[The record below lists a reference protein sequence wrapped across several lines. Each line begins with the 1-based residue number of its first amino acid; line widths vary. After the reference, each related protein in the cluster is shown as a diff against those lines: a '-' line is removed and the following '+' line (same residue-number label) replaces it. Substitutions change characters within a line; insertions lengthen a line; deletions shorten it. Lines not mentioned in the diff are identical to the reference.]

1 MMAVAPINRLNLTD
15 LNMYQCGTEK
25 CKPGHYYGPAVRD
38 HFLIHYI
45 MEGKGIFQVGNTT
58 YKLGKGQGFLIC
70 PEIITFYQADMD
82 SPWHY
87 TWIGFNGLKAEEYLK
102 QANLCY
108 YNPIFTYTEDNYIET
123 CFKEMITSKEM
134 DKGREMRLLGLIY
147 LFLSRLIEINGNIL
161 SYNATV
167 NRKELYIKKIVE
179 FIELNY
185 SRKISISEIA
195 AYIGLDRSY
204 MGSIFKEF
212 FNTSPQNYLINYKIN
227 KACDLMLNPELTIGD
242 ISRSVGYEDPLLFSK
257 IFKKTKGL
265 SPREYRKKLSL

>member
-1 MMAVAPINRLNLTD
+1 MVEVVPINRLNLTD
-15 LNMYQCGTEK
+15 LNMCQCGTEK

-45 MEGKGIFQVGNTT
+45 MEGKGIFQVGNIT

-70 PEIITFYQADMD
+70 PNIITFYQADMN

-87 TWIGFNGLKAEEYLK
+87 TWIGFHGLKAEDYLK
-102 QANLCY
+102 QANLSY
-108 YNPIFTYTEDNYIET
+108 DNPIFTYTENNFIET
-123 CFKEMITSKEM
+123 CFKEMIKSKEM

-147 LFLSRLIEINGNIL
+147 LFLSQLIEINGNPL
-161 SYNATV
+161 SCNTTV

-195 AYIGLDRSY
+195 SYIGLDRSY

-212 FNTSPQNYLINYKIN
+212 FNTSPQNYLINYRVN

-265 SPREYRKKLSL
+265 SPREYRKRLPL